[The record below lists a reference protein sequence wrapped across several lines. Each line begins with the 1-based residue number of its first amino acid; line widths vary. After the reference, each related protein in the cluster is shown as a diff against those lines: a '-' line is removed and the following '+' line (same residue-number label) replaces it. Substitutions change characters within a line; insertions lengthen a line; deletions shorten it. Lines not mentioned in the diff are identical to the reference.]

1 MRSLCALLGAIL
13 GLLLLTAP
21 AARAAEMPPVDAL
34 QAQMGSAAAT
44 ATVYEPHLSVGDAHT
59 AVDYVGYPAVD
70 VLAHLFGAD
79 WAEQGET
86 VEFRALD
93 GWVSR
98 LPVDRFLAEGAFIVF
113 ARGDGAPF
121 TVDNLAQNESDVPL
135 GPYYLVWDNI
145 GNPALLAEG
154 ARNWPYQVAEVLL
167 VTLSDA
173 ALLPPRLDERFH
185 EGAALAKTH
194 CLSCHMVNGYG
205 GEKHEGNLAEIAKD
219 YEEDEFTSLVLAP
232 LTVLDETTMPALD
245 ERLPAEERQR
255 IAKALYDYLTA
266 LPVLDCC

>member
-1 MRSLCALLGAIL
+1 MRIPLAIPGLTL
-13 GLLLLTAP
+13 GLVLSMASLV
-21 AARAAEMPPVDAL
+21 RAAEMPSVDDL
-34 QAQMGSAAAT
+34 QAQTGTPAGT
-44 ATVYEPHLSVGDAHT
+44 VTVYEPHLSVGDAHT
-59 AVDYVGYPAVD
+59 AVDYVGWPAVE

-98 LPVDRFLAEGAFIVF
+98 LPVERFLREGAFVVF
-113 ARGDGAPF
+113 ARADGAPF

-135 GPYYLVWDNI
+135 GPYYLVWDNV

-173 ALLPPRLDERFH
+173 ALLPDGLDERLH
-185 EGAALAKTH
+185 EGAALARTH

-219 YEEDEFTSLVLAP
+219 YEEDEFTGLVLAP
-232 LTVLDETTMPALD
+232 LSVLDETTMPALD
-245 ERLPAEERQR
+245 ERLPADERRR
-255 IAKALYDYLTA
+255 IARALFDYLRG
-266 LPVLDCC
+266 LPVR